1 MYLCFA
7 SNIAVFFLLN
17 NVDEYEVRYRS
28 EWFGDVLPIQLNLD
42 VTKSVKLVIHFIT
55 LKFVVKI
62 SVNHL

>member
-42 VTKSVKLVIHFIT
+42 VTKSVKLVI
-55 LKFVVKI
+55 
-62 SVNHL
+62 